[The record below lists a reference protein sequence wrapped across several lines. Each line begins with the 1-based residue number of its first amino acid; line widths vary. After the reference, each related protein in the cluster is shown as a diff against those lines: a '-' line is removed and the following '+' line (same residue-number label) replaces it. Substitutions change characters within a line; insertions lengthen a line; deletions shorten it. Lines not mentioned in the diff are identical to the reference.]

1 MRGILPKMKQLN
13 IQIWAVGYN
22 MFLDNGLTLKEQKRM
37 DNIYEALMSEVK
49 NKNIKLYQRLRASE
63 LTEKDVCK
71 LKNSKNKNIIIND
84 KEQLEFFGD

>member
-1 MRGILPKMKQLN
+1 
-13 IQIWAVGYN
+13 
-22 MFLDNGLTLKEQKRM
+22 M
-37 DNIYEALMSEVK
+37 DNIYESLMSDLKSV
-49 NKNIKLYQRLRASE
+49 NIKLYQRLRASE

>member
-1 MRGILPKMKQLN
+1 
-13 IQIWAVGYN
+13 

-37 DNIYEALMSEVK
+37 DNIYESLMSDLKSV
-49 NKNIKLYQRLRASE
+49 NIKLYQRLRASE
-63 LTEKDVCK
+63 LTEKDVYK